1 MSALTRDYLPEDDD
15 LPDEDGFAEEGGEE
29 SDDQGG
35 DAEQMLSLEE
45 IAGKGV
51 DLAFMLG
58 EDVLG
63 RIASQCLE
71 SYERDKS
78 ERADW
83 EKEYDET
90 LAMVKGQR
98 EAKDFPWPGAAN
110 VKYPLIMTAALQ
122 FGARAYPAIVRG
134 RDVVKTAINGE
145 DPDGQKR
152 AKGNRVAAHMNYQL
166 LEDMPEWEDETDK
179 LVHMLPVH
187 GCVFRQVIWDATYT
201 RPKTS
206 LVSARALVVT
216 QSAKDLET
224 VPIFCKEF
232 ELFPHEIIERQRDGR
247 YADVEIKWADD
258 EKSKPDDMLE
268 CHCRYDLD
276 DDGYEEPYIAVIHKE
291 SGKVLSLKAGFW
303 PSGIEREPDEMSPAV
318 VDPMSGIEI
327 VPAQL
332 IQRGKIV
339 RVRRHV
345 EFIKYGFVP
354 DFAGGF
360 LDLGFGQL
368 LSEHNR
374 IINTSINQL
383 FDAATDQNAG
393 GGFIGQGVNLKGGRL
408 EWEPSEW
415 KFVNVTGGSLRENI
429 VPRPTSQP
437 SSVLFQLLGMM
448 IESGKEVASI
458 RDALTGEVAANQ
470 PATTTLAIIE
480 QGLQVFSSIYKRI
493 WRSLGK
499 ELSLMFRLNGAYLP
513 EEAYFKV
520 MDSKKAVAR
529 ADYNPAEL
537 DIHPVADPS
546 ATTSQQRLAKAEFL
560 NAFKGDPDVD
570 QREIKR
576 RQMEA
581 AGLEDIELLMPQKAP
596 DPMQANVMMLNIRKM
611 VAEIRKL
618 EGDADEKEA
627 GAKLK
632 DIQAKVASMSAMLDA
647 AMTVAEIESISLG
660 APNGQA
666 APQAGPVGGPGGG
679 MGGMAGTA
687 PDAPL
692 PVAPPSPFGGDA
704 GGMGAGGL
712 DVAGPGAGQPS
723 GGPGSINRLQADLG
737 SEPANTGGIA

>member
-1 MSALTRDYLPEDDD
+1 MSALTADYLSEDED
-15 LPDEDGFAEEGGEE
+15 LPDEEGFAEEGGEKP
-29 SDDQGG
+29 DDLDG
-35 DAEQMLSLEE
+35 DDEQTLTLEE
-45 IAGKGV
+45 IAGQGV
-51 DLAFMLG
+51 DLAFMLS
-58 EDVLG
+58 EEVLG
-63 RIASQCLE
+63 RISSQCLE
-71 SYERDKS
+71 GYERDKS
-78 ERADW
+78 ERSDW

-134 RDVVKTAINGE
+134 RDVVKTAINGD

-152 AKGNRVAAHMNYQL
+152 AKGDRVAAHMNYQL
-166 LEDMPEWEDETDK
+166 LEDMPEWEDDTDK

-206 LVSARALVVT
+206 LVSARSLVVS

-224 VPIFCKEF
+224 VPLFCKEF

-247 YADVEIKWADD
+247 YADAEIKWGDD
-258 EKSKPDDMLE
+258 EKGKPDDMLE

-276 DDGYEEPYIAVIHKE
+276 DDDYEEPYIAVIHKE

-303 PSGIEREPDEMSPAV
+303 PRGIEREPDEVGPSSF
-318 VDPMSGIEI
+318 DPFTGQE
-327 VPAQL
+327 VPGEL
-332 IQRGKIV
+332 IRRGKVIK
-339 RVRRHV
+339 VRRHV

-360 LDLGFGQL
+360 LDVGFGQL
-368 LSEHNR
+368 LSEHNK

-448 IESGKEVASI
+448 IDSGKEVASI

-499 ELSLMFRLNGAYLP
+499 ELSLMFQLNAAYLP
-513 EEAYFKV
+513 EEAYFRV
-520 MDSKKAVAR
+520 MDSKQAVAR
-529 ADYNPAEL
+529 SDYNLQEL
-537 DIHPVADPS
+537 DIQPVADPS

-560 NAFKGDPDVD
+560 NTFKGDPDID

-581 AGLEDIELLMPQKAP
+581 AGIEEIERVMPPKQA

-611 VAEIRKL
+611 LAEIRKL

-627 GAKLK
+627 SAKLK
-632 DIQAKVASMSAMLDA
+632 DIQAKVEAMGGMLDA
-647 AMTVAEIESISLG
+647 AMTVAEIETISLG

-666 APQAGPVGGPGGG
+666 APQADPLAGPGSG
-679 MGGMAGTA
+679 MGGMAGA
-687 PDAPL
+687 PAIPPP
-692 PVAPPSPFGGDA
+692 PVAPEAPFGPDA
-704 GGMGAGGL
+704 GGMVPGGMG
-712 DVAGPGAGQPS
+712 VSGPAAGQPP
-723 GGPGSINRLQADLG
+723 GGPSPINRLQAAIG
-737 SEPANTGGIA
+737 AEPANTGGITG